1 MNDCLWLYLQIMLSL
16 IVFTDTVFSIS
27 GLLSSH
33 CSLVNVKDQT
43 GNSSTTFPLPCG
55 ICFHCGH
62 TMMDLSPGLH
72 TQVGSVPWCHLG
84 LFHKIG
90 KIGKDALLFTV
101 NFLKRAEQAPT
112 AEGLRK
118 QKRKARAVFLCKG
131 MRAGLRILTLVC
143 TVAWWFECYYL
154 TYSFLD
160 PT

>member
-1 MNDCLWLYLQIMLSL
+1 MNDCLWLYLQTMLSL
-16 IVFTDTVFSIS
+16 IVFTDKVFSIS
-27 GLLSSH
+27 GLLSSQ
-33 CSLVNVKDQT
+33 CSLVNIKDQI
-43 GNSSTTFPLPCG
+43 GNSSTTFSLPCG

-72 TQVGSVPWCHLG
+72 TSVPWCHLG
-84 LFHKIG
+84 LLHKIG

-118 QKRKARAVFLCKG
+118 QKKEARVVFLCNR
-131 MRAGLRILTLVC
+131 MRAMLRILTLVC
-143 TVAWWFECYYL
+143 TVAWWFECYDL
-154 TYSFLD
+154 TCSFLD